1 MKIFS
6 KKSFTPHFSGFTLI
20 ETLIV
25 IAIIGILATVII
37 IALVG
42 ARDKAKDAKRKSE
55 ISQIGKL
62 LVGLGC
68 YLPDDGPGE
77 YDLVL
82 LSQELRAK
90 YPEYSKFVST
100 IPKDPKTGTETE
112 SKYIYIVNADK
123 KCAVYANLENPD
135 EPVTLTITTPT
146 PGGGTGVLEAEEPG
160 WNNTPL
166 YFQYSK

>member
-1 MKIFS
+1 MRIFN
-6 KKSFTPHFSGFTLI
+6 KRAFTLI

-25 IAIIGILATVII
+25 IAIIGILATVMII
-37 IALVG
+37 SLV
-42 ARDKAKDAKRKSE
+42 AVRDKAKDAKRKSE

-77 YDLVL
+77 YDLVP
-82 LSQELRAK
+82 LSEELRAK

-123 KCAVYANLENPD
+123 KCAVYANLEDSD

-146 PGGGTGVLEAEEPG
+146 PGGGTGVLETEEPG
-160 WNNTPL
+160 WNGTPL

>member
-1 MKIFS
+1 MKIFN
-6 KKSFTPHFSGFTLI
+6 KKSFTLI

-42 ARDKAKDAKRKSE
+42 ARDKAKDAKRKAE
-55 ISQIGKL
+55 VTQ
-62 LVGLGC
+62 VGRIFGVGC
-68 YLPDDGPGE
+68 YMPDDGSEKE
-77 YDLVL
+77 YDLVPL
-82 LSQELRAK
+82 AEELKAK
-90 YPEYSKFVST
+90 YPEYSKFFST
-100 IPKDPKTGTETE
+100 VPRDPKTGTETD
-112 SKYIYIVNADK
+112 SKYFYIVSEDGK
-123 KCAVYANLENPD
+123 KCAVYANLENTK

-160 WNNTPL
+160 WNGTPL

>member
-6 KKSFTPHFSGFTLI
+6 KKSFTLT

-25 IAIIGILATVII
+25 IAIIGMLATIII

-42 ARDKAKDAKRKSE
+42 VRDKARDAKRKAE
-55 ISQIGKL
+55 VTQ
-62 LVGLGC
+62 VGRIFGVGC
-68 YLPDDGPGE
+68 YMPDGGPE
-77 YDLVL
+77 QQYDLVPL
-82 LSQELRAK
+82 VVELRVK
-90 YPEYSKFVST
+90 YPEYSKFIST

-112 SKYIYIVNADK
+112 SKYIYIVSTDGK
-123 KCAVYANLENPD
+123 KCAVYANLEYSK
-135 EPVTLTITTPT
+135 EPITLTITTPT